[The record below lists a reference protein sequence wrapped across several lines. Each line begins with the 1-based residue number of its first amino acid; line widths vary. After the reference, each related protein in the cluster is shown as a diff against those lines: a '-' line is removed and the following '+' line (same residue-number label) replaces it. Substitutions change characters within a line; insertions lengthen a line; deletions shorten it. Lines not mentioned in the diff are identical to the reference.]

1 MYYHGQRKVQR
12 QFIPELLNSLGKIRK
27 FRENVVFSKVDKIG
41 INRFGIKFQIQ

>member
-1 MYYHGQRKVQR
+1 LKKDFWPFLAKQASQL
-12 QFIPELLNSLGKIRK
+12 FGKIRK